1 MEEPLTEAGR
11 SRGATRGVKAT
22 MRGAVTVPWR
32 VLRFTVACAIASA
45 GACASSASP
54 PTVEESLAAPPPSL
68 TGSTVMVLPAQHG
81 PGGGLSD
88 EPVPGLDAEISF
100 WLSERA
106 RRVSWV
112 FPEALERIL
121 ARSPSL
127 DIDIH
132 ALAVSAFHRAEVRN
146 IGDPLF
152 GNLNALGALTSARA
166 ALVPVAAAWSAD
178 STGTGRVR
186 VNLALIDNRTGRV
199 IWFGLARGEPGPE
212 GSREVA
218 ATAAESIAALF
229 AR

>member
-1 MEEPLTEAGR
+1 MPR
-11 SRGATRGVKAT
+11 
-22 MRGAVTVPWR
+22 AVTVPW
-32 VLRFTVACAIASA
+32 LRFITTAAVAVTA
-45 GACASSASP
+45 ACASSASP
-54 PTVEESLAAPPPSL
+54 PTVEQSMAAPPPSL
-68 TGSTVMVLPAQHG
+68 TGATVMVLPAQHG

-88 EPVPGLDAEISF
+88 EPVAGLDAEITF

-106 RRVSWV
+106 PRVDWV
-112 FPEALERIL
+112 FPDALERIL

-132 ALAVSAFHRAEVRN
+132 ALAVAAFHRAEVRN

-152 GNLNALGALTSARA
+152 GNLNALGALTNARA
-166 ALVPVAAAWSAD
+166 ALVPVAAAWSSD

-199 IWFGLARGEPGPE
+199 IWFGLAEGQPGPE

-218 ATAAESIAALF
+218 ATAAESMAALF

>member
-1 MEEPLTEAGR
+1 
-11 SRGATRGVKAT
+11 
-22 MRGAVTVPWR
+22 MRGTVTVPWR
-32 VLRFTVACAIASA
+32 VLCFVVAGAIAMTV
-45 GACASSASP
+45 ACASSAP
-54 PTVEESLAAPPPSL
+54 PTVEDSMAAPPPSL
-68 TGSTVMVLPAQHG
+68 TGATVMVLPAQHG

-106 RRVSWV
+106 RRVDWV

-166 ALVPVAAAWSAD
+166 ALVPVAAAWSRD

-186 VNLALIDNRTGRV
+186 VSLALIDNRTGRV
-199 IWFGLARGEPGPE
+199 IWFGLAQGEPGLE

-229 AR
+229 GR

>member
-1 MEEPLTEAGR
+1 MEEPLTVSGR
-11 SRGATRGVKAT
+11 SRADRNGWKAM
-22 MRGAVTVPWR
+22 MRLLATVPW
-32 VLRFTVACAIASA
+32 LRFATTAAFAVAA
-45 GACASSASP
+45 GCASSAAP
-54 PTVEESLAAPPPSL
+54 PTAQESMASPPPSL
-68 TGSTVMVLPAQHG
+68 TGATVMVLPAQHG
-81 PGGGLSD
+81 PGGGISD

-100 WLSERA
+100 WLSDRA
-106 RRVSWV
+106 RRVDWV
-112 FPEALERIL
+112 FPDALERIL

-152 GNLNALGALTSARA
+152 GNLNALGALTNARA
-166 ALVPVAAAWSAD
+166 ALVPVAAAWSSD
-178 STGTGRVR
+178 STGIGRVR

-199 IWFGLARGEPGPE
+199 IWFGQAEGRPGAE

-218 ATAAESIAALF
+218 ASAAESIATLF